1 MIARKLYY
9 SLSPNMRRFARR
21 CFYFPVDFWDLI
33 TGNRNSLVPPKGMI
47 FTGSGDFVKSGN
59 DLVNLCIQQA
69 QLKPN
74 HQVLDV
80 GCGIGRLAVALTP
93 YLNAQG
99 AYYGFDVVQDGIDWC
114 TKNISS
120 KHPNFYFK
128 YTPLR
133 NDLYNLST
141 EQRAENFTFPY
152 PNNQFDLVVLTS
164 VFTHMQPAE
173 VQHYL
178 KEIKRVLKP
187 GGKCLA
193 TFFVVDEQTH
203 QTIKTRTDVMQFN
216 YEYDEYF
223 LHDNKVKDANIA
235 FKQQALQNMAQ
246 QAQLN
251 ITTYNPGWWRGT
263 PKANSFNYQDVVIFT
278 A

>member
-59 DLVNLCIQQA
+59 DLVSLCIQHA

-93 YLNAQG
+93 YLNTQG
-99 AYYGFDVVQDGIDWC
+99 AYYGFDVVQDGISWC

-120 KHPNFYFK
+120 KHPNFHFK

-193 TFFVVDEQTH
+193 TFFVIDEQTH

-246 QAQLN
+246 KAQLN

-263 PKANSFNYQDVVIFT
+263 PKASSFNYQDVIILT

>member
-9 SLSPNMRRFARR
+9 SLSPNMRRVARR
-21 CFYFPVDFWDLI
+21 CVYFPVDVWQSI
-33 TGNRNSLVPPKGMI
+33 TGKRNSLVPPKGMI
-47 FTGSGDFVKSGN
+47 FTGSGDFVKSGQ
-59 DLVNLCIQQA
+59 DLVNLCIQHA

-80 GCGIGRLAVALTP
+80 GCGIGRLAVALSP
-93 YLNAQG
+93 YLNSHG
-99 AYYGFDVVQDGIDWC
+99 AYYGFDVVQDGINWC
-114 TKNISS
+114 TKNISP
-120 KHPNFYFK
+120 KHPNFHFK
-128 YTPLR
+128 FTPLR

-141 EQRAENFTFPY
+141 EERAENFTFPY

-164 VFTHMQPAE
+164 VFTHMQPPE

-193 TFFVVDEQTH
+193 TFFVIDEQTH

-216 YEYDEYF
+216 YEYEEYF

-251 ITTYNPGWWRGT
+251 ITTSNPGWWRGT
-263 PKANSFNYQDVVIFT
+263 PKTNSSNYQDVIIFT